1 MSRGRKQPSPAA
13 PSPQQAHR
21 QPAFELRYTPDA
33 AADIK
38 ALDGSVRNQQG
49 KVLEKKLAIDP
60 EGYGLPLRGSLAG
73 YWKHQFGNHRVVYRI
88 YSQHHVVVVCSVG
101 VRKQGDAEDI
111 YRHLEPVAKQAVSPN
126 NWRRCRG
133 ICYRRK
139 GNLRGRLARA
149 SMLLAHVDCKCIG
162 P

>member
-1 MSRGRKQPSPAA
+1 MSSRRKRPSPSV
-13 PSPQQAHR
+13 P
-21 QPAFELRYTPDA
+21 PAEEGRSKLLFELRYTADA

-38 ALDGSVRNQQG
+38 ALDGSVRVQLR

-88 YSQHHVVVVCSVG
+88 DPQHGVIVVCAVG

-111 YRHLEPVAKQAVSPN
+111 YRQLESFA
-126 NWRRCRG
+126 RT
-133 ICYRRK
+133 
-139 GNLRGRLARA
+139 GRLAEQLA
-149 SMLLAHVDCKCIG
+149 SVLRNLLPTKT
-162 P
+162 

>member
-1 MSRGRKQPSPAA
+1 MSKGRKQPPPSA
-13 PSPQQAHR
+13 PSPEEPR
-21 QPAFELRYTPDA
+21 SKPPFELRYTSDA

-38 ALDGSVRNQQG
+38 ALDGGVRNQLR

-88 YSQHHVVVVCSVG
+88 YPQHHVVVVCSVG

-111 YRHLEPVAKQAVSPN
+111 YRQLESVAKT
-126 NWRRCRG
+126 
-133 ICYRRK
+133 
-139 GNLRGRLARA
+139 GRLAEQMAAVLRN
-149 SMLLAHVDCKCIG
+149 LLPPRK
-162 P
+162 

>member
-38 ALDGSVRNQQG
+38 ALDGSVRNQLR

-111 YRHLEPVAKQAVSPN
+111 YRQLESVATTGRAAALTV
-126 NWRRCRG
+126 RRCRSQL
-133 ICYRRK
+133 ILMDLQTPPSNSHSPDQK
-139 GNLRGRLARA
+139 
-149 SMLLAHVDCKCIG
+149 
-162 P
+162 